1 MKIKNVAKKVLF
13 LFLLSPLSGTSYASG
28 VYKCTVEGSYSMFRE
43 DDRTV
48 VDGLLH
54 NKSVN
59 NKKAINFIIDTDT
72 GRFLDSNVNVNVIT
86 GNMLKDIVYQGYKGR
101 YFKGHYVDNSPGSEV
116 LTVLEIQYSYN
127 KNPFLLYSGF
137 KVYTGLCNN
146 H

>member
-1 MKIKNVAKKVLF
+1 
-13 LFLLSPLSGTSYASG
+13 
-28 VYKCTVEGSYSMFRE
+28 MFRE

-48 VDGLLH
+48 VDGILH
-54 NKSVN
+54 NRSVN
-59 NKKAINFIIDTDT
+59 NKKVRNFIIDTDT
-72 GRFLDSNVNVNVIT
+72 GRFLDSNVDVIT
-86 GNMLKDIVYQGYKGR
+86 GNILKDIVYQGYKNR

-116 LTVLEIQYSYN
+116 LTVLEIQYSFN